1 MMTKLTRAIR
11 RLFGRGAVP
20 AGGGQGPGEAG
31 GGAAGVREPR
41 RPIPPDDRLSDTKRI
56 EPDPP
61 TLRLPDARQ

>member
-1 MMTKLTRAIR
+1 MMTKLMRAIR
-11 RLFGRGAVP
+11 RLFGRGVP
-20 AGGGQGPGEAG
+20 AGGGGPGESG

-41 RPIPPDDRLSDTKRI
+41 RPILPDDRLSDTKRM